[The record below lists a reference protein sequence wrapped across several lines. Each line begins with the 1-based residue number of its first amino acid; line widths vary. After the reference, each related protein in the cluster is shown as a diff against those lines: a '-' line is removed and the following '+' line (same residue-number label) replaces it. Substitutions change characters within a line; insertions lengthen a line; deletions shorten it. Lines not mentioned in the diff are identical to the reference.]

1 MPGKKKAAG
10 GPPSSLGD
18 YQAKREFRNTP
29 EPSGAPPGQPAAPSS
44 AGRPSAGRAVS
55 PATPPRGG
63 FPRFVVQEHHASH
76 LHWDLRLE
84 MDGVLKSWAVPK
96 GPPLDRGVKRLAMQV
111 EDHPLDYISFEG
123 IIPAGNYGAGTVAI
137 WDRGHYAL
145 IEKSPDKV
153 SFAALGEKMRG
164 AYHLVHTR
172 ENQWLL
178 MKTTDDVPAW
188 ETK

>member
-18 YQAKREFRNTP
+18 YRAKRDFQSTP
-29 EPSGAPPGQPAAPSS
+29 EPSGAAARRSSAPAA
-44 AGRPSAGRAVS
+44 AGRAGPS
-55 PATPPRGG
+55 ANAPPGG
-63 FPRFVVQEHHASH
+63 FPRFVVQEHHASR

-96 GPPLDRGVKRLAMQV
+96 GPPLERGLKRLAMQV

-123 IIPAGNYGAGTVAI
+123 TIPAGNYGAGTVAI
-137 WDRGHYAL
+137 WDKGHYAL

-178 MKTTDDVPAW
+178 MKTTDDVPAE